1 MYSGFEELEMSQRFV
16 QRYIAT
22 LTAAGEWIEYDRN
35 LKGWNLTEWL
45 LRVTPTSSIWKRVIE
60 RTYGIQ
66 NTTIAGFGSFTK
78 AAEALGYTQS
88 SISQMIASLENELG
102 IKLLTR
108 SRYGIKLTIEGAEL
122 FPFIERSIYQYR
134 SMQEKADEIKGIETG
149 VIRVGTISSVTCHWM
164 PQLINGFKKEYPNV
178 QFLFH
183 QGDYT
188 LIPEWIASGQID
200 FGFINP
206 LAKEKSIRL
215 RDIAKEPY
223 ILLEE
228 GDYSEPMTAFE
239 AAGIQPNI
247 QYTVHD
253 DYAIMMMVEA
263 GLGVSILAEL
273 ILRRTNYDIVC
284 LPVNPPVT
292 RTLAIAFK
300 DNDSLPIASKYFID
314 YLMEHKDRLP

>member
-1 MYSGFEELEMSQRFV
+1 MN
-16 QRYIAT
+16 RYIA
-22 LTAAGEWIEYDRN
+22 LQKIIE
-35 LKGWNLTEWL
+35 LG
-45 LRVTPTSSIWKRVIE
+45 
-60 RTYGIQ
+60 G
-66 NTTIAGFGSFTK
+66 FTK
-78 AAEALGYTQS
+78 AADALGYTQS

-108 SRYGIKLTIEGAEL
+108 SRHGVKLTIEGAEL

-134 SMQEKADEIKGIETG
+134 SMQEKANEIKGIETG
-149 VIRVGTISSVTCHWM
+149 IIRVGIISSVTCHWM
-164 PQLINGFKKEYPNV
+164 PQLINGFKEEYPNV

-200 FGFINP
+200 FGFVNP
-206 LAKEKSIRL
+206 LAGTNLKTKTVKSGEMLAVLPKNHPLAKKKSIQL
-215 RDIAKEPY
+215 QDIAAEPY

-228 GDYSEPMTAFE
+228 GHYSEPMAAFE

-247 QYTVHD
+247 QYTIHD

-284 LPVNPPVT
+284 LPIDPPIT
-292 RTLAIAFK
+292 RTLAVGYK
-300 DNDSLPIASKYFID
+300 DKDSLPIASKYFID
-314 YLMEHKDRLP
+314 YLMAHKEGVSQSLCKPPN